1 MVKNASERYAFIAAS
16 SQGLGFAIAKSLA
29 LNGYRVIINGRK
41 SEALD
46 AAKKI
51 IVAAGGSVDVFQGD
65 ITESGTPVALMERYG
80 QVDVLVTNCAGPSPI
95 AFQALTAADLLSA
108 FHNNTVSMLAL
119 IQQVLPGMQRRGF
132 GRIVNLLSSSM
143 IRPIAGLDAS
153 AAARMALATAL
164 RSVSR
169 EAISDGVTINN
180 ILPGPIMTART
191 AAYVASQ
198 SASTQRASNE
208 VMTALTESI
217 PAKRLGTPDEVGAL
231 CAYLCSADSGFI
243 TGQNICI
250 DGGLTL

>member
-1 MVKNASERYAFIAAS
+1 MPNQETF
-16 SQGLGFAIAKSLA
+16 F
-29 LNGYRVIINGRK
+29 RV
-41 SEALD
+41 S
-46 AAKKI
+46 
-51 IVAAGGSVDVFQGD
+51 
-65 ITESGTPVALMERYG
+65 
-80 QVDVLVTNCAGPSPI
+80 
-95 AFQALTAADLLSA
+95 
-108 FHNNTVSMLAL
+108 
-119 IQQVLPGMQRRGF
+119 
-132 GRIVNLLSSSM
+132 
-143 IRPIAGLDAS
+143 
-153 AAARMALATAL
+153 LATAL